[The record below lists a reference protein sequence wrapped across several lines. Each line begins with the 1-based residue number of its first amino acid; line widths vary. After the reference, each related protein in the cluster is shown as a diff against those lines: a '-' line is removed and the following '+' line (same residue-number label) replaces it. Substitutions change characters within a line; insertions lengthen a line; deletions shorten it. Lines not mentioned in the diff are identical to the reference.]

1 MAPVYLE
8 SAHAY
13 ASQPA
18 VGSPAFLLNAPVW
31 HILIFRIC
39 RKGGT
44 ASGALR
50 PGLGGLSFASL
61 LSVNL
66 LSAAHEW
73 RSAPDALRLPHR
85 PSQGR
90 LSPSWSPRSLP
101 PNFSPRDSWTLS
113 KKPRRMRRLLASTP
127 AFARKT
133 VNLRHVA
140 INKQPIAPR
149 PLLLTRERLPPL

>member
-13 ASQPA
+13 ASHTGRWQPCVPLERSRVA
-18 VGSPAFLLNAPVW
+18 HPYLPFMQKGWHCFGRAPTW
-31 HILIFRIC
+31 SEGCLSLASYPSIFYQRP
-39 RKGGT
+39 T
-44 ASGALR
+44 NGA
-50 PGLGGLSFASL
+50 
-61 LSVNL
+61 
-66 LSAAHEW
+66 
-73 RSAPDALRLPHR
+73 APDALRLPHR
-85 PSQGR
+85 PSQSW

-127 AFARKT
+127 AFAKKT

-149 PLLLTRERLPPL
+149 PLLLTRGRLPAL